1 MPCPASQHAVSSL
14 PRHPDK
20 RSVYSLTQH
29 PPTKEEQLQ
38 RGERLGHGHGHGCDP
53 RTGAGWASSLT
64 LTGPLAWGGFL
75 DSRSCL
81 GQFLSPPRDAFSY
94 DLTSLPAISSAETR
108 AGPALFFVH
117 EHVGRAGQGFSCPFV
132 GRVEHVR
139 GFSPIKLG
147 SESRGSTHPF
157 LEPIFKGPRPRT
169 HCSSFPGWADFRD
182 AGMEPRGKCVCDC
195 SREDQTGRAGCRP
208 EGWMDEGHRGQE
220 EEGDLEG
227 RRSTGRI
234 RGWSGEGRGRRRGRG
249 RE

>member
-1 MPCPASQHAVSSL
+1 MSSL

-20 RSVYSLTQH
+20 RSVYSLPQH

-38 RGERLGHGHGHGCDP
+38 RGERLGQGHGCDP

-108 AGPALFFVH
+108 AGPALLSVH

-132 GRVEHVR
+132 RQVEHVR

-157 LEPIFKGPRPRT
+157 LEPILKGPRPRT

-182 AGMEPRGKCVCDC
+182 VGMEPSAKRVCDC
-195 SREDQTGRAGCRP
+195 SR
-208 EGWMDEGHRGQE
+208 
-220 EEGDLEG
+220 
-227 RRSTGRI
+227 
-234 RGWSGEGRGRRRGRG
+234 
-249 RE
+249 